1 MKLQRT
7 WYIPNGCYKV
17 ADKHSIALVY
27 WRKTGKQCTPY
38 EAVALHGQAPYPDWH
53 YLFQSREQME
63 QRISEHFVSLAP
75 VVRQAKANQSP
86 NGRMIRPSRRKL
98 TPIALTAPG
107 YGSGSR

>member
-38 EAVALHGQAPYPDWH
+38 EAVAFHGQAPYPDWH
-53 YLFQSREQME
+53 YLFQSREKME
-63 QRISEHFVSLAP
+63 QRISGHFVS
-75 VVRQAKANQSP
+75 VRAYAKSGPLLYSAAIP
-86 NGRMIRPSRRKL
+86 YEPREATKGFNGRCTERGK
-98 TPIALTAPG
+98 
-107 YGSGSR
+107 